1 MKLKRALVIDI
12 PEHESVANF
21 KVVTGLSGFDINN
34 VAKDINHSDF
44 PTTNTSDTKLY
55 FTPGCVVPRVKVRE
69 AYKCTNKMSAADYT
83 FINEGMI
90 ESSEGNG
97 FIQHKYLQRIRPEYL
112 THKPGGKLNIGSIFT
127 LEGLIT
133 EQNAHLK
140 PLYQS
145 LIHNVDY
152 VYVTRNIYGNS
163 WNSPL
168 VPSRYNSERIHL
180 GDMGVTSEY
189 SHDWKKNEHRF
200 IQIDP
205 KGDFA
210 KLVDEEKLY
219 FDSTILPYV
228 NKDNVTIDED
238 LYESYRAMAL
248 SDDETL
254 DLTMEMLS
262 NCNYAES
269 VHYIVF
275 LLKEFGYKM
284 SQRKSADHVN
294 FKSLLNFVSL
304 TKQRLHNGL
313 ELIDATHIL
322 KEHKK
327 FTKSNAFVLSKLYVN
342 ASDHE
347 RITAGWD
354 QGPVYTGEM

>member
-1 MKLKRALVIDI
+1 MKLKRALIIDI
-12 PEHESVANF
+12 PKHETVANF
-21 KVVTGLSGFDINN
+21 KVVTGLSGFDINDI
-34 VAKDINHSDF
+34 AKNINHSDF

-55 FTPGCVVPRVKVRE
+55 FTPGCIVPRVKVRE

-83 FINEGMI
+83 FINEGVI

-97 FIQHKYLQRIRPEYL
+97 LIQHKYMQRIESQHL
-112 THKPGGKLNIGSIFT
+112 THSPGCNFNIGSVFT

-152 VYVTRNIYGNS
+152 VYVTKNIYEYCY
-163 WNSPL
+163 NSPL
-168 VPSRYNSERIHL
+168 VKNRYNNERIYL
-180 GDMGVTSEY
+180 NNMGVVSGY
-189 SHDWKKNEHRF
+189 SFDWKADVHRF
-200 IQIDP
+200 VQIDP

-210 KLVDEEKLY
+210 KLVNEEKLY
-219 FDSTILPYV
+219 LDSSILPYV

-269 VHYIVF
+269 IHYIVF
-275 LLKEFGYKM
+275 LLKEFGYRM
-284 SQRKSADHVN
+284 STRKSAEHVN
-294 FKSLLNFVSL
+294 FKSLLNFVGL

-313 ELIDATHIL
+313 ELIDATNIL

-327 FTKSNAFVLSKLYVN
+327 FTKPNAFVLSKLYVN
-342 ASDHE
+342 VSDHE
-347 RITAGWD
+347 RTLAGWD
-354 QGPVYTGEM
+354 QGPVYTGEL

>member
-1 MKLKRALVIDI
+1 MKLKRALIIDI
-12 PEHESVANF
+12 PEYESVANF
-21 KVVTGLSGFDINN
+21 KVVTGLSGFDLNDI
-34 VAKDINHSDF
+34 AKDINHSDF

-55 FTPGCVVPRVKVRE
+55 FTPGCVIPRVKVRE

-90 ESSEGNG
+90 ESSEANG
-97 FIQHKYLQRIRPEYL
+97 LIQHKYLQRIEPQLL
-112 THKPGGKLNIGSIFT
+112 THEPGGKLNIGSIFT

-152 VYVTRNIYGNS
+152 VYVTRGIYDYTHS
-163 WNSPL
+163 TQL
-168 VPSRYNSERIHL
+168 VQSRYNGERVYL
-180 GDMGVTSEY
+180 SNMGISSSY
-189 SHDWKKNEHRF
+189 SHDWKKDVHRF
-200 IQIDP
+200 VQIDP
-205 KGDFA
+205 KSDFA

-219 FDSTILPYV
+219 FDSSILPYV

-269 VHYIVF
+269 IHYMVF

-294 FKSLLNFVSL
+294 FKSLLNFVGL

-327 FTKSNAFVLSKLYVN
+327 FTKSNAFILSKLYVN
-342 ASDHE
+342 VSEHE
-347 RITAGWD
+347 RNLAGWD
-354 QGPVYTGEM
+354 QGPVYTGEL